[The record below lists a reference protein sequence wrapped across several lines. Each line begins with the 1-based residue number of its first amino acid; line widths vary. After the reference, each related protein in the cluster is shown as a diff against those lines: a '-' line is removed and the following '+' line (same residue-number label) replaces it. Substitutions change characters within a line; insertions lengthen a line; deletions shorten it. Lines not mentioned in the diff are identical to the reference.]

1 MGGITGHELRT
12 TAVRSV
18 AGTASGATAHV
29 ARSLW
34 QDLLGGRAHIVDRFQ
49 EDGRSYLVARRR
61 EPRIDRECEALS
73 AREAEVAIAAAS
85 GFALKTIAFDLGVTT
100 STICNHVRSIVR
112 KTGLASRKELVFW
125 FRFAGAEGA
134 ALDG

>member
-1 MGGITGHELRT
+1 MGRITGQVLRA

-18 AGTASGATAHV
+18 AATESGATAHI

-61 EPRIDRECEALS
+61 PPRLDRESEALS
-73 AREAEVAIAAAS
+73 SREAQVAVAAAS
-85 GFALKTIAFDLGVTT
+85 GFALKAIAFDLGVTT
-100 STICNHVRSIVR
+100 STVCNHVRSIVR

-134 ALDG
+134 TLHG